1 MTNHCPPDQAEVLD
15 DRTRMVLDVLE
26 QYLDGLE
33 RGAEPDIEPLVA
45 GHPEIAEELRSYFQ
59 QLQEVHRAARSEAAE
74 SSPPRLPEPETP
86 ERGRLGDFRILR
98 EIGRGG
104 MGVVYEAEQISLG
117 RRVALKVLPF
127 AATLDA
133 KQLQRF
139 KNEAQ
144 AAAQLHHTH
153 IVPIYA
159 VGCDRGVHYY
169 AMQFIE
175 GQTLAE
181 LIAERR
187 ALRSGGSGPQS
198 PGAALSASQV
208 DTPHAPEH
216 READAPRAPSTLA
229 IAGRSTERSARE
241 PDYFRAI
248 ARLGIQ
254 AAEALEHAHQLGV
267 LHRDIKP
274 ANLLIDATGH
284 LWIADFGL
292 ARFQTEKPLTH
303 SGDIVGT
310 LRYMSPEQALAKR
323 ALVDHRTDIYAL
335 GATLYEGLTLEPAY
349 PGADREELLQQ
360 IAWDDPKPPRR
371 WNPALPI
378 ELETIVLKAMA
389 REPDGRYATA
399 QELADDLQCF
409 LENRPIHAVRPTV
422 RERMVKWS
430 RRHKPVL
437 AVAAAAAVCAFLA
450 LAVAM
455 VVIWHEKDRAEK
467 ALVEARDQ
475 ESQARAYAQEA
486 ERQRRR
492 AEANFEKALDGTMN
506 LLLRLEQPRWN
517 KIPGIQDLQQDL
529 GDEGLRFYRSF
540 LEEESPD
547 PAVRFQTA
555 RAYTIMS
562 SVYCARHDVDD
573 AKDAMLKGRTLLTE
587 LVNEAPDEPAYR
599 RQLGRLH
606 FSWAYLCKSLG
617 NMSEAEQEFRLA
629 AEQWR
634 LVLPLDTDG
643 RTLNSLAWL
652 YADCPVL
659 KLRNPIEAV
668 TLAKKAVS
676 LAPLAGSYWNT
687 LGVAQYRAGD
697 WSASIAA
704 LRQSMDK
711 SKGGSAYDWFF
722 LSMACH
728 RLGQD
733 EKARRWYD
741 KAIAWMEK
749 TLPYAEDLTRYRAEA
764 AALLGVPLETSAP
777 AAQENTKSQ

>member
-15 DRTRMVLDVLE
+15 DRTRQVLDVLE
-26 QYLDGLE
+26 QYLDDLE
-33 RGAEPDIEPLVA
+33 RGAEPDMETLMA
-45 GHPEIAEELRSYFQ
+45 KHPELAEELRSYFQ
-59 QLQEVHRAARSEAAE
+59 QLQEVHRAARPNAMEPSQ
-74 SSPPRLPEPETP
+74 PRLPEPETP

-187 ALRSGGSGPQS
+187 ALRPGSPGPQP

-216 READAPRAPSTLA
+216 RGAEAPRAPSTVALA
-229 IAGRSTERSARE
+229 ARSTERSARE

-248 ARLGIQ
+248 AQLGIQ
-254 AAEALEHAHQLGV
+254 AALALEHAHQVGV

-335 GATLYEGLTLEPAY
+335 GATLYEALTLEPAY
-349 PGADREELLQQ
+349 PGTDREELLQQ
-360 IAWDDPKPPRR
+360 IAWGDPKPPRR

-409 LENRPIHAVRPTV
+409 LDNRPIHAVRPTL
-422 RERMVKWS
+422 RERAVKWS

-437 AVAAAAAVCAFLA
+437 AAAAAVAVCAFVA

-455 VVIWHEKDRAEK
+455 VVIWYEKDRAEK
-467 ALVEARDQ
+467 ALVDARDQ
-475 ESQARAYAQEA
+475 EAYARAYAQDA

-492 AEANFEKALDGTMN
+492 AEENFEKALDGTMN
-506 LLLRLEQPRWN
+506 LLLRLEQPQWN
-517 KIPGIQDLQQDL
+517 KIPGIHELQQDL

-540 LEEESPD
+540 LQDESPD

-555 RAYTIMS
+555 RTYSIMA
-562 SVYCARHDVDD
+562 SVYCARHEM
-573 AKDAMLKGRTLLTE
+573 AEAQDAMRKGQALLAE
-587 LVNEAPDEPAYR
+587 LVNEIPAEPAYR

-606 FSWAYLCKSLG
+606 YSWALLCKSLG
-617 NMSEAEQEFRLA
+617 HMNEAESEFLKA
-629 AEQWR
+629 GEQWQ
-634 LVLPLDTDG
+634 LALPIDADG
-643 RTLNSLAWL
+643 RCTNSLAWL
-652 YADCPVL
+652 YADCPVV
-659 KLRNPIEAV
+659 KLRDPARAV
-668 TLAKKAVS
+668 ALGRKAVS
-676 LAPLAGSYWNT
+676 LDSQAANYWNT

-697 WSASIAA
+697 WSGAIAA
-704 LRQSMDK
+704 LRQSMDL
-711 SKGGSAYDWFF
+711 SKGGSGYDWFF

-733 EKARRWYD
+733 EKARQWYD
-741 KAIAWMEK
+741 KATAWMEK
-749 TLPYAEDLTRYRAEA
+749 TLPYAEDVTRYRAEA
-764 AALLGVPLETSAP
+764 AALLGVPVETSAP
-777 AAQENTKSQ
+777 AAKENANSR